1 MSLDSVGFEGLVG
14 LGAGAQEGPH
24 LINGTELVG
33 GDLHVKE
40 QERAVR
46 GESVGMPTSKDRRG
60 REPEGRAMGNSERE
74 QLGRSRELEGIRG
87 YCYKKNP
94 VR

>member
-46 GESVGMPTSKDRRG
+46 GESVGMQHLRTGEEESLK
-60 REPEGRAMGNSERE
+60 EG
-74 QLGRSRELEGIRG
+74 
-87 YCYKKNP
+87 
-94 VR
+94 